1 MKNIENSNV
10 VHLKITK
17 EIDVN
22 CVKFIGYLVMK
33 INYYFQFP
41 IETMGW
47 KPQSIFLNAREN
59 PTKTYLKHE
68 MN

>member
-22 CVKFIGYLVMK
+22 CVKFIWLLSDEK
-33 INYYFQFP
+33 
-41 IETMGW
+41 
-47 KPQSIFLNAREN
+47 
-59 PTKTYLKHE
+59 
-68 MN
+68 